1 MEVLGI
7 DIGSYGIKGCI
18 VDTKQGEIVSEKK
31 STPRLKDSSPHKVL
45 SQLHQIVSKEFK
57 WKGAVGCAFP
67 APVINGVV
75 VSATRIHDS
84 WVDTDAQHLFSEITE
99 NSVSV
104 LNDSDASGLAEMKFG
119 AGVNQK
125 GVVIL
130 LTVGTGIGSA
140 MFVDGKLLP
149 NSELGSIEIRGISAE
164 KRASNRV
171 RKEEGLPKKRWATR
185 MQFVL
190 ETYQNIFHPDL
201 FIIGGQMS
209 KKANKVF
216 PYIKIKTPVKA
227 AVFQNEASIV
237 GAAMFAADRENNGN
251 IFYR

>member
-1 MEVLGI
+1 MGI
-7 DIGSYGIKGCI
+7 DIGSFGIKGCI
-18 VDTKQGEIVSEKK
+18 VDTVQGKIISEKK
-31 STPRLKDSSPHKVL
+31 STPPLKDSSPHKVL
-45 SQLHQIVSKEFK
+45 SQLHQLVSKEFR

-67 APVINGVV
+67 APVINGMV

-84 WVDTDAQHLFSEITE
+84 WIGTDARHLISEITE
-99 NSVSV
+99 TNVSV
-104 LNDSDASGLAEMKFG
+104 INDSDASGMAEMKFG
-119 AGVNQK
+119 AGINQK
-125 GVVIL
+125 GVVIM

-140 MFVDGKLLP
+140 LFVDGKLLP
-149 NSELGSIEIRGISAE
+149 NTELGSIEIRGITAE
-164 KRASNRV
+164 ERASNRA
-171 RKEEGLPKKRWATR
+171 RKEEGIRKKRWATR

-190 ETYQNIFHPDL
+190 ETYQGIFHPDL

-209 KKANKVF
+209 KKADKVF

-237 GAAMFAADRENNGN
+237 GAAMFAANRENSGN

>member
-18 VDTKQGEIVSEKK
+18 VDTKQGKIISDKK
-31 STPRLKDSSPHKVL
+31 STSKLKDTSPHKIL
-45 SQLHQIVSKEFK
+45 SKMHQLVSKDFN
-57 WKGAVGCAFP
+57 WNGPVGCAFP

-84 WVDTDAQHLFSEITE
+84 WTDTDARHLLSEITE
-99 NSVSV
+99 TDVSV
-104 LNDSDASGLAEMKFG
+104 INDSDASGLAEMKFG
-119 AGVNQK
+119 AGVNHK
-125 GVVIL
+125 GVVIM

-140 MFVDGKLLP
+140 IFVDGKLLP
-149 NSELGSIEIRGISAE
+149 NSELGSLEIRGITAE
-164 KRASNRV
+164 ERASNRV
-171 RKEEGLPKKRWATR
+171 RKEEGLRKKRWATR

-190 ETYQNIFHPDL
+190 ESYQNIFHPDL

-209 KKANKVF
+209 KKADKVF

-237 GAAMFAADRENNGN
+237 GAAMFAANQKESDKT
-251 IFYR
+251 FYI